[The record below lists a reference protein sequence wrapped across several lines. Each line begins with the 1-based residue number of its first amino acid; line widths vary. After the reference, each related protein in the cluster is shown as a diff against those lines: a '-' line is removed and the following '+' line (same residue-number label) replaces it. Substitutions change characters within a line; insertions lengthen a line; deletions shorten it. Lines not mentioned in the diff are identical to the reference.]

1 MGMIYRAHYVF
12 ERSLTMSFLRRQESK
27 VAQVDPSRVYPRG
40 GQGWGDIELSGF
52 KCPYEL
58 AR

>member
-1 MGMIYRAHYVF
+1 MGMIYRAHYVS

-40 GQGWGDIELSGF
+40 G
-52 KCPYEL
+52 
-58 AR
+58 